1 VHKFNLFNVT
11 TDLKKDDATSRI
23 KSVIKSFCEI
33 RGFSYR
39 EISSRAH
46 TKHSGSTKE
55 HLIHG
60 GANNSRGRNMIEAD
74 ASAGGYVHTL
84 ARISLSVSIRVSL

>member
-1 VHKFNLFNVT
+1 VRFE
-11 TDLKKDDATSRI
+11 ASRI
-23 KSVIKSFCEI
+23 AKYHHALIQ
-33 RGFSYR
+33 
-39 EISSRAH
+39 
-46 TKHSGSTKE
+46 STQARRNAKE

-84 ARISLSVSIRVSL
+84 ARISLSVSIRVSLCARVGDA